1 MMAWLDDMWACM
13 DDLDKLRQPVST
25 EQVRQI
31 INAAIK
37 DDKRY
42 ADFKRDFLNHPQMD
56 INKMKEHLL
65 EAAREIG
72 DLVGDP

>member
-1 MMAWLDDMWACM
+1 M

-31 INAAIK
+31 IYAAIK

-42 ADFKRDFLNHPQMD
+42 ADFKRDFLRHPEMD
-56 INKMKEHLL
+56 INKMKEYLL
-65 EAAREIG
+65 
-72 DLVGDP
+72 